1 MKLQNVMFKTKQN
14 TTNVEIV
21 DFQNNKLSP
30 LRKNETRFWGSKV
43 VNILV
48 IRSIFYVL
56 IDEIEKVMFGTKR
69 KITNIKMANFQNNKL
84 SLVKRKD

>member
-1 MKLQNVMFKTKQN
+1 MKLQNVMFKTKHKI
-14 TTNVEIV
+14 TNVETV

-30 LRKNETRFWGSKV
+30 LRKNETRSWGSK
-43 VNILV
+43 LV

-56 IDEIEKVMFGTKR
+56 IDEIEKVMFGTKC
-69 KITNIKMANFQNNKL
+69 KITNNIIKMANFQNNKL

>member
-1 MKLQNVMFKTKQN
+1 MKLQNVMFKTKHKL
-14 TTNVEIV
+14 TNVEIV

-30 LRKNETRFWGSKV
+30 LRKNERRFWGSKV

-48 IRSIFYVL
+48 KRSIFYVL

-69 KITNIKMANFQNNKL
+69 
-84 SLVKRKD
+84 